1 MIKFT
6 TKIKAIDYIDGELKT
21 WGGPIIEAISYKD
34 AEYFCQENG
43 LGYCEVD
50 GILVSEI
57 PTKSDGV
64 TPDWKNRKDFDNKAE
79 FN

>member
-1 MIKFT
+1 MFKFS
-6 TKIKAIDYIDGELKT
+6 TKIKAIDPKDGEMKT
-21 WGGPIIEAISYKD
+21 WSGPVIDAISYQD
-34 AEYFCQENG
+34 AEYYCQENG

-64 TPDWKNRKDFDNKAE
+64 TPDWENRIDYDKRPDLN
-79 FN
+79 